1 MGQILFTNGRVF
13 DPAFEEPRDGYE
25 VLVEDDRIRMVEDR
39 PIKTDD
45 ALRVDLGGRTLM
57 PGLID
62 AHVHVTATTL
72 NLGKMA
78 EFAPSWVTAKASH
91 IMKGMLHRGFTTVRD
106 AGGADWGLRD
116 AVAEGLLEG
125 PRMFISGRILTP
137 TGGNND
143 YRPRTAGHIPCACC
157 DGGVPVGRV
166 VDGITEIRRAARDEL
181 RKGADQVKFNASG
194 GVAGPNGNVDTINF
208 SAEEVRAI
216 VEEAEAWNTYAMA
229 HAYTPRTIRQAVE
242 AGARTIEHGNLV
254 DEATAQLMAEKGAY
268 MVPTLSIY
276 HTAHRY
282 GRDLG
287 LPAHSLA
294 KLEGV
299 RDAGLRALEICKRNG
314 VAIGHGSDLLGA
326 LHVHQSL
333 EFSMKA
339 EVLSPREAIAAA
351 TTTNAEIVRMS
362 GQLGT
367 VAEGALADLLVVDGD
382 PVRDIGRLQHD
393 GRYLAAIL
401 KEGRFIKNTLAA

>member
-1 MGQILFTNGRVF
+1 MGQILFHNGRLF

-25 VLVEDDRIRMVEDR
+25 VLVEDDRVREVADR
-39 PIKTDD
+39 PIAAAD
-45 ALRVDLGGRTLM
+45 AVRIDLGGRTLM

-72 NLGKMA
+72 DLGKMA

-91 IMKGMLHRGFTTVRD
+91 ILKDMLHRGFTTVRD

-116 AVAEGLLEG
+116 AVAESLLEG

-143 YRPRTAGHIPCACC
+143 YRPRTAAHIPCPCC

-194 GVAGPNGNVDTINF
+194 GLAGPNGNVDTINF
-208 SAEEVRAI
+208 SAEEVRAM
-216 VEEAEAWNTYAMA
+216 VEEADAWNTYAMA
-229 HAYTPRTIRQAVE
+229 HAYTPRTIGRAVE

-254 DEATAQLMAEKGAY
+254 DEATARLMAEKGVY

-299 RDAGLRALEICKRNG
+299 RDAGMQAVEICKRNG
-314 VAIGHGSDLLGA
+314 VAIGHGSDLLGP

-333 EFSMKA
+333 EFALKA
-339 EVLSPREAIAAA
+339 EVLSPREAIIAA
-351 TTTNAEIVRMS
+351 TATNAEVLKMS

-367 VAEGALADLLVVDGD
+367 VAAGAVADLLVVDGD
-382 PVRDIGRLQHD
+382 PTGDIGRLQNN
-393 GRYLAAIL
+393 GRHLAAIL
-401 KEGRFIKNTLAA
+401 KEGRFVKNALAA